1 MPFKT
6 PTRPSSYEV
15 SQTFN
20 DRPIEILREED
31 TAPNGYMPKV
41 ERLSLGTFPTAKRT
55 VGVTRYYA
63 ARQAQIEI
71 EQIIRI
77 PCPPVP
83 ITNKDVAHYIG
94 TPDDALLRIDR
105 VQEVDG
111 VYPRT
116 LELTLTAYD
125 RRDELDEMV

>member
-1 MPFKT
+1 MPYQ
-6 PTRPSSYEV
+6 RPSRPTYEI
-15 SQTFN
+15 SQAFN
-20 DRPIEILREED
+20 DAPIEILKEED
-31 TAPNGYMPKV
+31 TAVNGYMPKV
-41 ERLSLGTFPTAKRT
+41 ERIVKGVFPTSKRT

-71 EQIIRI
+71 EQVIRI
-77 PCPPVP
+77 PAPPYP
-83 ITNKDVAHYIG
+83 ITNKDVAHYLG
-94 TPDDALLRIDR
+94 APDDALLRIDR

-125 RRDELDEMV
+125 RRDELNEMV